1 MNKDGLL
8 DFAIG
13 NKNGVF
19 YFEQIGPLKPGE
31 KSPTSH

>member
-1 MNKDGLL
+1 LL

-19 YFEQIGPLKPGE
+19 YFEQTTAKTDKP
-31 KSPTSH
+31 H